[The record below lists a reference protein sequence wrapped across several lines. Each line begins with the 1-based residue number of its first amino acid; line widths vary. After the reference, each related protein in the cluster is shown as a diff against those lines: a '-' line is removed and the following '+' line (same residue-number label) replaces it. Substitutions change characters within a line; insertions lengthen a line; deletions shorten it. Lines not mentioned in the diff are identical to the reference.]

1 MDLKYHDL
9 CKVESCGRL
18 GSYGLKI
25 LVAIHPPHIEGG
37 PQIELDVPAVLED
50 EKVRNVVYDV
60 QGMIENVVRAVA
72 LSKLPHIAEETKAQ
86 RLGLLA
92 GFGSAALL
100 VEEIPNGYC
109 NRYCC
114 AHLPWYVVTTRLGRI
129 KIGWRKS
136 VINIDWAETQGT
148 KTSKE
153 LFESEDV
160 TKDTR
165 GIHAWGYEKARAYVG
180 AIITGVSLTPNTK

>member
-1 MDLKYHDL
+1 
-9 CKVESCGRL
+9 
-18 GSYGLKI
+18 
-25 LVAIHPPHIEGG
+25 
-37 PQIELDVPAVLED
+37 
-50 EKVRNVVYDV
+50 
-60 QGMIENVVRAVA
+60 
-72 LSKLPHIAEETKAQ
+72 
-86 RLGLLA
+86 
-92 GFGSAALL
+92 

-114 AHLPWYVVTTRLGRI
+114 AHLPWYIVTTRLGRI

-148 KTSKE
+148 KTSEE
-153 LFESEDV
+153 LFQSENV

-180 AIITGVSLTPNTK
+180 AIITGVSLTPTTK

>member
-9 CKVESCGRL
+9 LKVESSGRR

-25 LVAIHPPHIEGG
+25 LVAIHPPYVQDG

-50 EKVRNVVYDV
+50 EKVKNVMYDV
-60 QGMIENVVRAVA
+60 QEMIENVVRAVA
-72 LSKLPHIAEETKAQ
+72 LSKLPQIAEETKAQ

-92 GFGSAALL
+92 GFGSDALL
-100 VEEIPNGYC
+100 VEEIPNGHC
-109 NRYCC
+109 KRYCC
-114 AHLPWYVVTTRLGRI
+114 AHLPWYIVTTRLGRI

-153 LFESEDV
+153 LFESENV

-180 AIITGVSLTPNTK
+180 AIITGVSLTPTTT